1 MKQNLNQLRAK
12 IAQHKYGERW
22 GDDLKIEILE
32 QAQYLY
38 QKHQNWR
45 IVTEV
50 LGLRKYDLANMK
62 KSQAAKSRKASFAL
76 AVIEQEE
83 ESQITVTSPNGFSLQ
98 GLNFEQALK
107 AMEKTALSL
116 SMFQN
121 QGCQRSNIPA
131 D

>member
-107 AMEKTALSL
+107 AMEVFACS
-116 SMFQN
+116 S
-121 QGCQRSNIPA
+121 
-131 D
+131 

>member
-1 MKQNLNQLRAK
+1 MKLNRNQLRAK
-12 IAQHKYGERW
+12 IAQYKYGERW
-22 GDDLKIEILE
+22 GNDLKMEILE

-50 LGLRKYDLANMK
+50 LGLRKYDITNMK
-62 KSQAAKSRKASFAL
+62 KSQAAKSRKTSFAL

-83 ESQITVTSPNGFSLQ
+83 EAQITVISPNRFSLQ

-107 AMEKTALSL
+107 AMEVFACS
-116 SMFQN
+116 
-121 QGCQRSNIPA
+121 R
-131 D
+131 